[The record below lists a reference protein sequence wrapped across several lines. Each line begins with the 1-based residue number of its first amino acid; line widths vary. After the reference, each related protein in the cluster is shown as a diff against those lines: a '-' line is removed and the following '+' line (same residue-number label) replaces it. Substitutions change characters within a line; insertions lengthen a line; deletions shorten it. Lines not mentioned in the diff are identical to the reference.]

1 MLVLEGTFI
10 TTDISKN
17 LFFYKEVLPIG
28 NASKEAEVAV
38 VNIFDKIEYQEI
50 LGFGGAFTE
59 SSAYNYSLLTDENK
73 KRFME
78 MYFDREKGIGYN
90 FGRTHINSC
99 DFSLDIYSYVK
110 KGDKILETF
119 DISRDK
125 KYIIPFIKDTLHY
138 CNDELVLFSSP
149 WSPPEY
155 MKDNQSV
162 IGGGKLLEDYKK
174 VWALYYA
181 KYIKAFADNEI
192 KISALS
198 VQNEPMAKQ
207 TWESCNYSAQEE
219 KEFLE
224 KYLIPT
230 LNKEN
235 LSDVKIILWDH
246 NKERIYD
253 RTEEILK
260 DNKELSDRIWAVGH
274 HWYTGNH
281 FDGLRLVHEQFGKP
295 LICTEFCCSL
305 ADDLIQSAER
315 YAKEICGNFN
325 NFEIA
330 SCDWNLLLNDKGG
343 PFHNRSK
350 TTVAVPGVVFDDVS
364 GGCLAPVLRNSET
377 NELIFTPIYYYIGHF
392 SKYLKRGA
400 KRIAITRYTDALD
413 VCAFRNPNGD
423 IVCVLLNSSNLN
435 LPVNIRIKDTVT
447 EIQINAHTIKTFLL
461 TESITGESYE
471 T

>member
-1 MLVLEGTFI
+1 MVGKLI
-10 TTDISKN
+10 STDISKN
-17 LFFYKEVLPIG
+17 LFFNEENLSIG
-28 NASKEAEVAV
+28 NASSDSEVAV
-38 VNIFDKIEYQEI
+38 VNIFDEIEYQKI

-73 KRFME
+73 KKFME

-99 DFSLDIYSYVK
+99 DFSLDIYSYVQN
-110 KGDKILETF
+110 GDKTLETF

-125 KYIIPFIKDTLHY
+125 KYIIPFIKDALKY
-138 CNDELVLFSSP
+138 CNDELVLFASP

-162 IGGGKLLEDYKK
+162 IGGGKLLEEYKK

-181 KYIKAFADNEI
+181 KYIKAFAENGI
-192 KISALS
+192 RISALS

-235 LSDVKIILWDH
+235 LSDIKIILWDH

-253 RTEEILK
+253 RTEKILK
-260 DNKELSDRIWAVGH
+260 DNKALSDRIWAVGH
-274 HWYTGNH
+274 HWYTGDH
-281 FDGLRLVHEQFGKP
+281 FDGLRLVHEQFRKP

-305 ADDLIQSAER
+305 ADDLLSAAER
-315 YAKEICGNFN
+315 YAKEISGNFN

-364 GGCLAPVLRNSET
+364 GGCLAPVLRNCET
-377 NELIFTPIYYYIGHF
+377 NELQFTPIYYYIGHF

-400 KRIAITRYTDALD
+400 RRIATTKYTDALD
-413 VCAFRNPNGD
+413 VCAFRNPD
-423 IVCVLLNSSNLN
+423 DEIVCVILNSSNLD
-435 LPVNIRIKDTVT
+435 LPVNIRIKDSVT
-447 EIQINAHTIKTFLL
+447 EIQISAHTIKTLL
-461 TESITGESYE
+461 LNYQQ
-471 T
+471 

>member
-207 TWESCNYSAQEE
+207 TWESCNYSAQDE
-219 KEFLE
+219 KVFLE

-274 HWYTGNH
+274 HWYTGDH

-413 VCAFRNPNGD
+413 VCAFRNPNGE
-423 IVCVLLNSSNLN
+423 IVCVILNSSNLN

>member
-1 MLVLEGTFI
+1 MVGKLI

-17 LFFYKEVLPIG
+17 LFFHEENLQTE
-28 NASKEAEVAV
+28 NASKDTEVAII
-38 VNIFDKIEYQEI
+38 NIFDEIEYQEI

-59 SSAYNYSLLTDENK
+59 SSAYNYSLLNDENK
-73 KRFME
+73 KCFME
-78 MYFDREKGIGYN
+78 KYFDRENGIAYN

-110 KGDKILETF
+110 EGDKTLETF

-125 KYIIPFIKDTLHY
+125 KYIIPFIKDALQY
-138 CNDELVLFSSP
+138 CNDELVLFASP

-181 KYIKAFADNEI
+181 KYIKAFADNGI
-192 KISALS
+192 KIFALS
-198 VQNEPMAKQ
+198 VQNEPMARQ
-207 TWESCNYSAQEE
+207 TWESCNYTAEDE

-224 KYLIPT
+224 KYLIPA
-230 LNKEN
+230 LDKEN
-235 LSDVKIILWDH
+235 LSDIKIILWDH
-246 NKERIYD
+246 NKERVYD
-253 RTEEILK
+253 RTEKILK
-260 DNKELSDRIWAVGH
+260 DNKALSNRIWAVGH
-274 HWYTGNH
+274 HWYTGDH
-281 FDGLRLVHEQFGKP
+281 FEGLRLVHEQFDKP

-305 ADDLIQSAER
+305 ADDMLSAAER

-423 IVCVLLNSSNLN
+423 IVCVILNSSNLN

-471 T
+471 A

>member
-1 MLVLEGTFI
+1 MIYLKARQI
-10 TTDISKN
+10 TTDIKLN
-17 LFFYKEVLPIG
+17 QYFFEESIDMG
-28 NASKEAEVAV
+28 NASRDSEVAV

-73 KRFME
+73 KKFME

-99 DFSLDIYSYVK
+99 DFSLDIYSYVQ
-110 KGDKILETF
+110 KGDETLETF

-125 KYIIPFIKDTLHY
+125 KYIIPFIKDALKY
-138 CNDELVLFSSP
+138 CNDELVLFASP

-162 IGGGKLLEDYKK
+162 IGGGKLLEEYKK
-174 VWALYYA
+174 VWSLYYA
-181 KYIKAFADNEI
+181 KYIKAFADNGI

-207 TWESCNYSAQEE
+207 TWESCNYSDQDE

-253 RTEEILK
+253 RTEKILK
-260 DNKELSDRIWAVGH
+260 DNKELSDKIWAVGH
-274 HWYTGNH
+274 HWYTGDH
-281 FDGLRLVHEQFGKP
+281 FDGLRLVHEQFDKP

-350 TTVAVPGVVFDDVS
+350 TTVSVPGVVFDDVS
-364 GGCLAPVLRNSET
+364 GGCLAPVLRNCET
-377 NELIFTPIYYYIGHF
+377 NELDITPIYYYIGHF
-392 SKYLKRGA
+392 SKYLMRGA
-400 KRIAITRYTDALD
+400 RRIATTKYTDALD
-413 VCAFRNPNGD
+413 VCAFKNPSGE
-423 IVCVLLNSSNLN
+423 IVCVIMNSSNLD
-435 LPVNIRIKDTVT
+435 LPVNIRIKDSVT

-461 TESITGESYE
+461 TESK
-471 T
+471 

>member
-1 MLVLEGTFI
+1 MIYLKARQI
-10 TTDISKN
+10 TTDIKLN
-17 LFFYKEVLPIG
+17 QYFFEESIDMG
-28 NASKEAEVAV
+28 NASRDSEVAV

-73 KRFME
+73 KKFME

-99 DFSLDIYSYVK
+99 DFSLDIYSYAQ
-110 KGDKILETF
+110 KGDATLETF

-125 KYIIPFIKDTLHY
+125 KYIIPFIKDALKY
-138 CNDELVLFSSP
+138 CNDELVLFASP

-162 IGGGKLLEDYKK
+162 IGGGKLLEEYKK
-174 VWALYYA
+174 VWSLYYA
-181 KYIKAFADNEI
+181 KYIKAFADNGI

-207 TWESCNYSAQEE
+207 TWESCNYSDQDE

-253 RTEEILK
+253 RTEKILK
-260 DNKELSDRIWAVGH
+260 DNKELSDKIWAVGH
-274 HWYTGNH
+274 HWYTGDH
-281 FDGLRLVHEQFGKP
+281 FDGLRLVHEQFDKP

-350 TTVAVPGVVFDDVS
+350 TTVSVPGVVFDDVS
-364 GGCLAPVLRNSET
+364 GGCLAPVLRNCET
-377 NELIFTPIYYYIGHF
+377 NELDITPIYYYIGHF
-392 SKYLKRGA
+392 SKYLMRGA
-400 KRIAITRYTDALD
+400 RRIATTKYTDALD
-413 VCAFRNPNGD
+413 VCAFKNPSGE
-423 IVCVLLNSSNLN
+423 IVCVIMNSSNLD
-435 LPVNIRIKDTVT
+435 LPVNIRIKDSVT

-461 TESITGESYE
+461 TESK
-471 T
+471 

>member
-181 KYIKAFADNEI
+181 KYIKAFADNGI

-274 HWYTGNH
+274 HWYTGDH

-413 VCAFRNPNGD
+413 VCAFRNPNGE
-423 IVCVLLNSSNLN
+423 IVCVILNSSNLN